1 MILTSNAESLE
12 NTEITYRTEA
22 VADGS
27 TYRRVFIAVG
37 LATAGARL
45 RLARPASHSSQD
57 SRSDMLQGE
66 ANRLEMRTWSPLTS
80 NLTQKTSIVPDAT
93 VRGSLFNCHV
103 PHEFD
108 FSSSDSNTQSFVSW
122 IEHLFWHCAAS

>member
-57 SRSDMLQGE
+57 SRSDMILSSRRSQSARNAYVE
-66 ANRLEMRTWSPLTS
+66 PVD
-80 NLTQKTSIVPDAT
+80 QQ
-93 VRGSLFNCHV
+93 
-103 PHEFD
+103 PHAENID
-108 FSSSDSNTQSFVSW
+108 RPRCDCPWLIIQLSCPSR
-122 IEHLFWHCAAS
+122 I